1 MVHQIYFIVHQEREP
16 DRYDALIKS
25 IKYLNLQN
33 YKIMAPCWS
42 TDITPELRKG
52 RAYSFRAMNLHGR
65 PQQYGAP
72 ELNGGELSLAL
83 NHLACLEDIRKN
95 NTEGTFIIFESDVMF
110 ANNFKESLV
119 RVEDLAKTV
128 DWGIIN
134 IGQGEGNVPPNVQP
148 GLNLYR
154 AHGNRCSEGIMWN
167 YKSVCKFLDYCK
179 VIDGPIDCKI
189 DVFTQYDGGPPIY
202 WAHPPLV
209 AQGSIHKVFKSH
221 LR

>member
-42 TDITPELRKG
+42 TDITPELRKE

-65 PQQYGAP
+65 PHQYGAP
-72 ELNGGELSLAL
+72 ELSSGEISLFL
-83 NHLACLEDIRKN
+83 NYLACLEDIRAN
-95 NTEGTFIIFESDVMF
+95 FTDGTFIIFESDALFTHDFNASLARVMEI
-110 ANNFKESLV
+110 AQGVN
-119 RVEDLAKTV
+119 
-128 DWGIIN
+128 WGTIN

-154 AHGNRCSEGIMWN
+154 SWGNKCAEGIIWN
-167 YKSVCKFLDYCK
+167 YKSVCKFLDYCT
-179 VIDGPIDCKI
+179 VLDGPIDCKI
-189 DVFTQYDGGPPIY
+189 DVFSQYDGGPPIY

-209 AQGSIHKVFKSH
+209 MQGSIHKVFKSH